1 MNVLNVYQTGTNI
14 FNEAEKSLE
23 FRKRCDTHLY
33 QPCRSISA
41 LWADTDIIRSAVS
54 HMQNLVFIT
63 NYVIKIDLI
72 KITTQNQNF
81 NNVVDLSF
89 RNKNYSELSYHLV
102 EKI

>member
-1 MNVLNVYQTGTNI
+1 
-14 FNEAEKSLE
+14 
-23 FRKRCDTHLY
+23 
-33 QPCRSISA
+33 
-41 LWADTDIIRSAVS
+41 
-54 HMQNLVFIT
+54 MQNLVFIT

-72 KITTQNQNF
+72 KITMQNQNF